1 LLKQCPYKPEV
12 DLRAPE
18 VEAPRLSRKS
28 TYENEKAVSPTHRPP
43 LPSQV
48 IPLLPFI
55 LESESAAGPY
65 CARK

>member
-1 LLKQCPYKPEV
+1 LLKQAPYRPEE

-28 TYENEKAVSPTHRPP
+28 AHEDEKAVSPTHRPP

-48 IPLLPFI
+48 IHLLPFI
-55 LESESAAGPY
+55 LETESAAGP
-65 CARK
+65 